1 MTAFLLLNFAKNQ
14 LMGKVRLQ
22 NIRLYAYHGCLEE
35 EAKIGSDYRVDLEVE
50 ADLSTSAQSDQ
61 LKDTVDYVH
70 LTAIIKEEM
79 AQRSKLLEHVA
90 ERINKRV
97 LKELQAVNEVKV
109 AVSKLNPPLNADCEA
124 VSIELTK
131 SR

>member
-1 MTAFLLLNFAKNQ
+1 
-14 LMGKVRLQ
+14 MGRVRLQ

-35 EAKIGSDYRVDLEVE
+35 EAKIGSDYRVDLDVE
-50 ADLSTSAQSDQ
+50 ADLSLSAQSDQ
-61 LKDTVDYVH
+61 LDDTVDYVH

-90 ERINKRV
+90 ERINHRV
-97 LKELQAVNEVKV
+97 FKELETVNHVSV
-109 AVSKLNPPLNADCEA
+109 AVSKLNPPLNADCQA

>member
-1 MTAFLLLNFAKNQ
+1 
-14 LMGKVRLQ
+14 MGKVRLQ
-22 NIRLYAYHGCLEE
+22 NIRLYAYHGCLDE

-50 ADLSTSAQSDQ
+50 ADLSLSADSDQ

-90 ERINKRV
+90 ERINNRV
-97 LKELQAVNEVKV
+97 FKELARVDKVNVI
-109 AVSKLNPPLNADCEA
+109 VSKLNPPLNADCEA
-124 VSIELTK
+124 VSVELTK
-131 SR
+131 SK

>member
-1 MTAFLLLNFAKNQ
+1 
-14 LMGKVRLQ
+14 MGKVRLN

-35 EAKIGSDYRVDLEVE
+35 EAKIGSDYRVDMEVE
-50 ADLSTSAQSDQ
+50 SDLATSAQSDQ
-61 LKDTVDYVH
+61 LEDTVDYVH
-70 LTAIIKEEM
+70 LTAIIKQEM

-90 ERINKRV
+90 ERINNRV
-97 LKELQAVNEVKV
+97 FKELKSVVTTNV

>member
-1 MTAFLLLNFAKNQ
+1 
-14 LMGKVRLQ
+14 MGKVRLN

-35 EAKIGSDYRVDLEVE
+35 EAKIGSDYRVDMEVE
-50 ADLSTSAQSDQ
+50 SDLSTSAQSDQ
-61 LKDTVDYVH
+61 LDDTVDYVH

-90 ERINKRV
+90 ERINNRV
-97 LKELQAVNEVKV
+97 FKELKSVVNINV
-109 AVSKLNPPLNADCEA
+109 AVSKLNPPLHADCEA

>member
-1 MTAFLLLNFAKNQ
+1 
-14 LMGKVRLQ
+14 MGKVHLK

-35 EAKIGSDYRVDLEVE
+35 ESKIGSDYRIDLTVE
-50 ADLSTSAQSDQ
+50 ADLSTSAQTDE
-61 LKDTVDYVH
+61 LEDTVDYVH

-79 AQRSKLLEHVA
+79 ALRSKLLEHVA
-90 ERINKRV
+90 ERINNRV
-97 LKELQAVNEVKV
+97 FKELRSVKNVNVI
-109 AVSKLNPPLNADCEA
+109 VSKLNPPLNADCEA

>member
-1 MTAFLLLNFAKNQ
+1 MMAFLLLIFVEND

-35 EAKIGSDYRVDLEVE
+35 EAKIGSDYRVDLEVK
-50 ADLSTSAQSDQ
+50 ADLSTSAESDK
-61 LKDTVDYVH
+61 LNDTVDYVH

-79 AQRSKLLEHVA
+79 AQRSNLLEHVA

-97 LKELQAVNEVKV
+97 LKELQAVSKV
-109 AVSKLNPPLNADCEA
+109 NVTVSKLNPPLNADCEA

>member
-1 MTAFLLLNFAKNQ
+1 
-14 LMGKVRLQ
+14 MGKVRLQ

-35 EAKIGSDYRVDLEVE
+35 EAKIGSDYRIDLEVT
-50 ADLSTSAQSDQ
+50 ADLSTSSQSDQ
-61 LKDTVDYVH
+61 LNDTADYVH

-90 ERINKRV
+90 ERINNRV
-97 LKELQAVNEVKV
+97 FKELTSVNEVNV
-109 AVSKLNPPLNADCEA
+109 IVSKLTPPLNADCEA

-131 SR
+131 NR